1 MAARGNAPAAKMR
14 AAPAKRCAPLAK
26 IRAARVCCR
35 EQTRR
40 VFHPDRIVKATAVF
54 FSVAT
59 AALAIALVYFLFSA
73 RGSRIEQ
80 TDADAERSV
89 IAAHERM
96 IAAAEAL
103 NLDELFRS
111 IVESEHTVLAANGR
125 IFPTREAALQQTR
138 ESFRELVAIK
148 YAISERRVILLPE
161 NHALLVTAGT
171 TTAKTGD
178 GREFSTP
185 FAQTLLL
192 IRQDGAWRVL
202 HSHQSTPRR

>member
-1 MAARGNAPAAKMR
+1 M
-14 AAPAKRCAPLAK
+14 AK
-26 IRAARVCCR
+26 IREARWRRR
-35 EQTRR
+35 EQTRP
-40 VFHPDRIVKATAVF
+40 VSQPDRTMKATAVF

-73 RGSRIEQ
+73 RGPRIEP

-103 NLDELFRS
+103 NLDELFRY
-111 IVESEHTVLAANGR
+111 IAESEHTVLAANGR
-125 IFPTREAALQQTR
+125 IFPTRAAALQQTR

-161 NHALLVTAGT
+161 NQALLVTAGT
-171 TTAKTGD
+171 TTARTGD

-192 IRQDGAWRVL
+192 IRRDGEWRVL
-202 HSHQSTPRR
+202 HSHQSAPRR